1 MKRLSAIAAFSACSL
16 LLLTGCEAFSKNKEP
31 DIEPIQSVYE
41 IDTPATTA
49 APTTT
54 SEEEDTFGDLT
65 HIIYRERIY
74 DPDSY
79 TKSNLVIQADG
90 TVWYGFYM
98 HNEGT
103 IDKNNLMWDSDGN
116 FSDKYELDDDR
127 WLAAAVTK
135 TKSDDFALFGD
146 ITALGKLPDDELEKL
161 NELISKTD
169 PGSSY
174 DVWTPKTYNDLP
186 EYDEPEYFFTDLV
199 IWDEDGTAD
208 ICRAYIF
215 TQWYEKT
222 LDDQNA
228 LAAMELVRNTEF
240 YDQWKEACAVKIKP
254 Y

>member
-1 MKRLSAIAAFSACSL
+1 MKFLAMFAMCPL
-16 LLLTGCEAFSKNKEP
+16 LLMTGCEAFSKNNDME
-31 DIEPIQSVYE
+31 DIPTTHSVYE
-41 IDTPATTA
+41 IDTPASTTA
-49 APTTT
+49 PPTT

-65 HIIYRERIY
+65 RILYRERIY

-90 TVWYGFYM
+90 TVWCGFYM

-127 WLAAAVTK
+127 WLAAAITK

-146 ITALGKLPDDELEKL
+146 ISVLGKLTDDEIEKL
-161 NELISKTD
+161 TEAISKTD
-169 PGSSY
+169 TSSSY
-174 DVWTPKTYNDLP
+174 DVWTPKTFNDLP

-199 IWDEDGTAD
+199 IWDEDGQAD
-208 ICRAYIF
+208 ICRSYIF

-222 LDDQNA
+222 IEDPNA
-228 LAAMELVRNTEF
+228 NAAMELVRGTE
-240 YDQWKEACAVKIKP
+240 YYEQWKELCATKIKP